1 MHPVAH
7 RDREMR
13 PVATIE
19 RGTSSRNL
27 LSALLRT
34 VTTFARSD
42 VGERRWARTRI
53 STRELVASV
62 DSAGDSLM
70 PACTRHG
77 ALPSANVIRHSSLY
91 NSSWIGGFFSRR
103 IAIRCTRRTK

>member
-1 MHPVAH
+1 
-7 RDREMR
+7 
-13 PVATIE
+13 
-19 RGTSSRNL
+19 
-27 LSALLRT
+27 
-34 VTTFARSD
+34 
-42 VGERRWARTRI
+42 
-53 STRELVASV
+53 
-62 DSAGDSLM
+62 M